1 MGYARENT
9 ETADIITQNPG
20 MTPGE
25 ITDLEGVRRAM
36 NARWDGYTETL
47 ISRNKLAL
55 KQTATLLQA
64 LLAKCM
70 GGGIHEFIVA
80 APTEAFVGTWKLNGY
95 EMLNKSIFGSDW
107 NPGSAI
113 SYGVHEEPDGNLRWG
128 ATKQHYLMF
137 TRKDIWLR
145 RQQQIEAEN
154 EENMRRHVPDR
165 QTIDMANV
173 KPNQEV
179 TGSEVTREIVR
190 TRSKSAIQGK
200 RGPGRPRK
208 E

>member
-9 ETADIITQNPG
+9 EVADIISKNPG
-20 MTPGE
+20 MSPGE
-25 ITDLEGVRRAM
+25 ITDLDGVRRAI
-36 NARWDGYTETL
+36 NERWDNYKETL

-55 KQTATLLQA
+55 KQTVVLLQA
-64 LLAKCM
+64 LLAKCL
-70 GGGIHEFIVA
+70 GGGIHEYIVG
-80 APTEAFVGTWKLNGY
+80 APTEAFVSAWKLNGY
-95 EMLNKSIFGSDW
+95 EMLNKNIFGTDW
-107 NPGSAI
+107 NAGSAI

-145 RQQQIEAEN
+145 RQKQIEAEN
-154 EENMRRHVPDR
+154 EENMRRHIPER
-165 QTIDMANV
+165 QTIDP
-173 KPNQEV
+173 KDIRPNQEV